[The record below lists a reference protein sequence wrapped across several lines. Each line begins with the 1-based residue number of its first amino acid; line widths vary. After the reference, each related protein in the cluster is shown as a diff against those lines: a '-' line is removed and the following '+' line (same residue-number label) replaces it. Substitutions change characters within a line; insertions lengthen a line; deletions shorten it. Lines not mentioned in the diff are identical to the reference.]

1 MQKPIDPELWKR
13 TMEMTEK
20 EHQESVE
27 FRKNIDAGERL
38 IIIIVTVFIFI
49 IALA

>member
-1 MQKPIDPELWKR
+1 MLPTDSELWKR

-38 IIIIVTVFIFI
+38 IIIIVTVFIAI
-49 IALA
+49 LVLS